1 LTEPEPE
8 QRPLF
13 YWIMVVAV
21 GIYLAVRMVEGG
33 LCVISWL
40 GWGSCP
46 WGG

>member
-1 LTEPEPE
+1 
-8 QRPLF
+8 
-13 YWIMVVAV
+13 MVVAV

-46 WGG
+46 WDG